1 MQTRPDAFVVTV
13 IQEPAKELTVGDVI
27 VGSLGVAGVLLVL
40 SLALGAVIGAL
51 LVWRHRRRP
60 LGGDH
65 LPPVSPLLPG
75 A

>member
-1 MQTRPDAFVVTV
+1 MQNRPDAFVVTV

-27 VGSLGVAGVLLVL
+27 VGSLGVAGLLVL
-40 SLALGAVIGAL
+40 VSLVLGALVGGF

-60 LGGDH
+60 IDRDH

-75 A
+75 V